1 MMHTMDT
8 LTAAGGPSAPVLEA
22 CGLSKHFGGATVING
37 VDMAIGQGEVR
48 CVIGPNGAGKS
59 TFFKLLT
66 GEHSP
71 SAGEIRFLGQRLNA
85 LKPFARIRRGMSI
98 KFQIPGIFPELS
110 VQQHLQLALSH
121 LRPSER
127 HRADGI
133 DPLLERFRLTA
144 ERSQPAGNLSH
155 GKKQWL
161 EIAMAVSLRP
171 TLLMLDE
178 PVAGLSIEETA
189 LTGELIKQMQRDG
202 LTLMVVEHDMTFV
215 RQIATRVTVLHGGRV
230 FADGEAAKVLARD
243 DVADI
248 YLGKSE

>member
-1 MMHTMDT
+1 MNQS
-8 LTAAGGPSAPVLEA
+8 TASSRLPAPILETR
-22 CGLSKHFGGATVING
+22 GLSKRFGGARVING
-37 VDMAIGQGEVR
+37 VDMAISQGEVR

-66 GEHSP
+66 GEHRP
-71 SAGEIRFLGQRLNA
+71 SEGDIFFAGQRLNA

-110 VQQHLQLALSH
+110 VTQHLQLSLSH
-121 LRPSER
+121 LRSAER
-127 HRADGI
+127 GQGESI
-133 DPLLERFRLTA
+133 DQLLEKFRLTA
-144 ERSQPAGNLSH
+144 ERRQLAGNLSH

-171 TLLMLDE
+171 KLLLLDE
-178 PVAGLSIEETA
+178 PVAGLSIDETQ
-189 LTGELIKQMQRDG
+189 LTGELIMQMQREG

-230 FADGEAAKVLARD
+230 FADGEAAQVLARD

-248 YLGKSE
+248 YLGKAE